1 MKNFVVVALI
11 AASLTSCVSL
21 RKYQDKEK
29 EYNAAA
35 EKNKLCALQLDSTSA
50 MAKWLEEE
58 NYAKDKTIGRLRIDS
73 TENTARLEKT
83 RQDLAQLQNSYETLL
98 RNTEKEN
105 QKLDRTLKDLE
116 TKLNRK
122 EVELNKKEQDLADR
136 EKSIEELQK
145 DIKDKQQR
153 VAELQSVLNSKD
165 SAVNALKNT
174 LTQALLS
181 YKDKGLSVTVKNGKV
196 YVSMEEKLLF
206 ASGSIVV
213 DKKGKEALLEFAKAI
228 NNQPDVDIMIEGH
241 TDNVP
246 MSSGQ
251 IKDNWDLSVLRATS
265 ILRILTAD
273 GKVDP
278 TRIIASGRG
287 EHHPVAENKSAEM
300 RAKNRRTEIILTPK
314 LDELFKILGN

>member
-1 MKNFVVVALI
+1 MKKLVVVALI
-11 AASLTSCVSL
+11 ASLTSCVSL

-29 EYNAAA
+29 EYNEAA
-35 EKNKLCALQLDSTSA
+35 EKNKQCNEQLDKVTA
-50 MAKWLEEE
+50 ANKQLEED
-58 NYAKDKTIGRLRIDS
+58 NYAKDKIIGRLRIDS

-83 RQDLAQLQNSYETLL
+83 RQDLDQLQNSYETLL

-105 QKLDRTLKDLE
+105 QKLDRSLKDLE

-122 EVELNKKEQDLADR
+122 EVELNKKEQDLADK

-153 VAELQSVLNSKD
+153 VAELQSILNSKD

-213 DKKGKEALLEFAKAI
+213 DKKGKEALVEFAKAI
-228 NNQPDVDIMIEGH
+228 NSQPDVDIMIEGH

-265 ILRILTAD
+265 IVRILTAD